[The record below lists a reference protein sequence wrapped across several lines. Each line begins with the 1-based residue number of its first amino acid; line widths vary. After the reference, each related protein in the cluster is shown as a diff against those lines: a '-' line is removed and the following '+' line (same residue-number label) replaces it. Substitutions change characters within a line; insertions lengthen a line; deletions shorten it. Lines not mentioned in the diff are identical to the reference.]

1 MRKVK
6 RWRYYCDYCKKVSGN
21 AGHMKSH
28 EKHCTANPN
37 RICGMC
43 NVLQVTQKSIE
54 ELKKELRRIV
64 KKFSSL
70 PFSESILM
78 DMATNE
84 KAVDEFREFTNGCP
98 ACMLAAIRQIEEE
111 PILSLDFKKECK
123 DFWSDINERD
133 YQEECY

>member
-6 RWRYYCDYCKKVSGN
+6 RWRYYCDYCKKAGGS

-43 NVLQVTQKSIE
+43 DVLQVTQKSIE
-54 ELKKELRRIV
+54 ELKKELRKIV
-64 KKFSSL
+64 KKFS
-70 PFSESILM
+70 EKSIFM
-78 DMATNE
+78 NMATNE
-84 KAVDEFREFTNGCP
+84 KATDEFRDFTNGCP
-98 ACMLAAIRQIEEE
+98 ACMLAAIRQLEEE
-111 PILSLDFKKECK
+111 PTISLDFKKECE
-123 DFWSDINERD
+123 DFWADINERN